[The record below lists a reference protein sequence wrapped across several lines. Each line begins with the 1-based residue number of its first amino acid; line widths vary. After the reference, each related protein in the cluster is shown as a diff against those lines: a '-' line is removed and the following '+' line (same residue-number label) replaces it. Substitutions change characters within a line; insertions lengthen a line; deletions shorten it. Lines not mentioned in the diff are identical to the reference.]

1 MGHQRLTAL
10 CIRRVVSGGA
20 IAAAS
25 LAVAGAAHAGGIYLP
40 GIGAV
45 STSRA
50 GAAVASVDNGE
61 ALLLNPS
68 RLTELRGTQIMV
80 GMSLIDFEL
89 SFQRSG
95 TYDDVEG
102 KDLAWEGQPYEKVH
116 NDSSPPVGIGP
127 FQLIPMLTVST
138 DLGCRIPGLVIAGGL
153 YAPQSSPTR
162 DIENSY
168 MIDDPVV
175 PPPGTRYDIMKER
188 AKFLVANVAAA
199 YRVLPSLDVG
209 ARFGVG
215 FGSIEAKSFLWGVP
229 NFDEYTGNDA
239 VLDLESSDDFMP
251 TFGFGVTFRPTPT
264 IEVAANYNG
273 ELSFVGEGRS
283 KAQLSQY
290 LTLAGI
296 PATLLATP
304 DDEARCAKG
313 GTDDSLATCVELVL
327 PMSATIGGR
336 YKFLYGN
343 GKERADLEL
352 NLGWENWGAERASDV
367 LVIVDAQ
374 VNGIVTLKDGLIRH
388 GFQDTFSA
396 RLGGSYRLPVAGKE
410 LILRGGVSY
419 DTAAAKDG
427 WERLDYDGAARTMLA
442 AGASYDLG
450 FVRIDAG
457 GGAVLEGTRDVG
469 SSCNPDIG
477 NLGCDGTN
485 TEAPADD
492 REGADPINPIF
503 DPSSQNE
510 SPMNHG
516 KYSSHY
522 VMFMLGATVSF

>member
-1 MGHQRLTAL
+1 MGHRRLTAL

-20 IAAAS
+20 IVVGVIAS
-25 LAVAGAAHAGGIYLP
+25 GAAHAGGIYLP

-45 STSRA
+45 STARA
-50 GAAVASVDNGE
+50 GASVASVDNGE
-61 ALLLNPS
+61 ALLLNPA

-80 GMSLIDFEL
+80 GMSLIDFDL

-95 TYDDVEG
+95 TYDDVAG
-102 KDLAWEGQPYEKVH
+102 RDFAWEGQPYAEVH
-116 NDSSPPVGIGP
+116 NDSSPAIGFGP
-127 FQLIPMLTVST
+127 YQLIPMLTIST
-138 DLGCRIPGLVIAGGL
+138 DLGSRIPGLVVAGGV

-162 DIENSY
+162 DIAADY

-175 PPPGTRYDIMKER
+175 PPPGSRYDIMKER
-188 AKFLVANVAAA
+188 AEFLVANVAAA

-215 FGSIEAKSFLWGVP
+215 FGSIEAKSFLWGLP
-229 NFDEYTGNDA
+229 NFREYTGNDA
-239 VLDLESSDDFMP
+239 VLDLEASDDFIP
-251 TFGFGVTFRPTPT
+251 TFGAGVSFRPHPNV
-264 IEVAANYNG
+264 ELAASYTG
-273 ELSFVGEGRS
+273 ELSFVGEGKSR
-283 KAQLSQY
+283 AQLSQY
-290 LTLAGI
+290 LSLAGV
-296 PATLLATP
+296 PAALRATP

-313 GTDDSLATCVELVL
+313 GTDEQLSTCVELVL

-336 YKFLYGN
+336 YKFLDGN
-343 GKERADLEL
+343 GRERADIEL
-352 NLGWENWGAERASDV
+352 DLGWENWGATRASDV
-367 LVIVDAQ
+367 LVVVDAQ

-388 GFQDTFSA
+388 GFRDTFSA
-396 RLGGSYRLPVAGKE
+396 RLGGSYRMPVAGNE
-410 LILRGGVSY
+410 LIVRGGVSY

-450 FVRIDAG
+450 SVRIDAG
-457 GGAVLEGTRDVG
+457 GGAVLEGTRNVG

-477 NLGCDGTN
+477 TLGCDGTN
-485 TEAPADD
+485 TEAEAAD

-503 DPSSQNE
+503 DPDSQNE

-516 KYSSHY
+516 TYSSHY